1 MKNAQF
7 TYTTEY
13 SFIGTEERA
22 ISGLNVDGRKVPFT
36 GATVQ
41 IEKFGITAEEL
52 ALFAGNADSVN
63 FVRELTCIPV
73 CGTGINDRTLTE
85 QFSVLTVCAI
95 ADGEVVKTTR
105 ICRIV
110 SRW

>member
-1 MKNAQF
+1 MSIKF
-7 TYTTEY
+7 VYSTEF

-22 ISGLNVDGRKVPFT
+22 VSGIEIDGRKVPFT
-36 GATVQ
+36 GAAVQ
-41 IEKFGITAEEL
+41 VEKFGITAEEL
-52 ALFAGNADSVN
+52 AVFADGAESIH
-63 FVRELTCIPV
+63 FERELRCIPV
-73 CGTGINDRTLTE
+73 CGTRINDRTLTE
-85 QFSVLTVCAI
+85 QFAVLTVIAV

>member
-7 TYTTEY
+7 TYTTEF

-22 ISGLNVDGRKVPFT
+22 ISALSVEGRRITLT
-36 GATVQ
+36 GAVVQ
-41 IEKFGITAEEL
+41 IERFGITAEEL
-52 ALFAGNADSVN
+52 ATFADGAESIH
-63 FVRELTCIPV
+63 FERELRCIPV
-73 CGTGINDRTLTE
+73 RDTRLNDRTLTE
-85 QFSVLTVCAI
+85 QFAVLTVTAV

>member
-1 MKNAQF
+1 MSIKF
-7 TYTTEY
+7 VYSTEF

-22 ISGLNVDGRKVPFT
+22 ISGIEIDGRRVPFT
-36 GATVQ
+36 GATLQ

-52 ALFAGNADSVN
+52 AAFAAGADSVH
-63 FVRELTCIPV
+63 FERELRCIPV
-73 CGTGINDRTLTE
+73 CGTRINDRTLTE
-85 QFSVLTVCAI
+85 QFAVLTVVAV
-95 ADGEVVKTTR
+95 ADGEPIKTTR